1 MDTPYEILI
10 KNAYEAKEK
19 AYSPY
24 SSFKVGAALM
34 CSDGSI
40 YTGCNIEN
48 ASYTPTC
55 CAERVAFFSAVS
67 AGKRDFSKIA
77 VVGGDADTE
86 RARCYPCGVC
96 RQVMREFCGD
106 DFEILIVREN
116 NEFDK
121 WVFLSGQVKTI
132 KDILHYFDFPEG
144 RDNTDAVE
152 FGG

>member
-48 ASYTPTC
+48 ASYGATL
-55 CAERVAFFSAVS
+55 CAERVAI
-67 AGKRDFSKIA
+67 GK
-77 VVGGDADTE
+77 
-86 RARCYPCGVC
+86 
-96 RQVMREFCGD
+96 
-106 DFEILIVREN
+106 
-116 NEFDK
+116 
-121 WVFLSGQVKTI
+121 
-132 KDILHYFDFPEG
+132 G
-144 RDNTDAVE
+144 R
-152 FGG
+152 